1 MKKII
6 ENDRVELFTYFA
18 DKYSNKI
25 EDSHTAEEFF
35 KDFLKETEGCVN
47 IDCLDA
53 DNDDRI
59 ECVDFNHDEGM
70 IRLCTRVPEED
81 AEMREMRKMAFPFD
95 IYSFLIRFK
104 NIHFIRIKNGNCIA
118 IVINGYTMKKK
129 MIQSFVKTSNYT
141 IKRFDEKSSFFT
153 SNLVRERDG
162 LCEYIRA
169 MKTPITSFWIIPK
182 QLTINAQE
190 SKQKLYLYNTVAL
203 EERLKNCMQKL
214 ESQINTTKD
223 REDIDDFIKMY
234 GNQIRTVAEAL
245 FKLVTC
251 FYHEKFDF
259 KEKNKEYNDR
269 LLGDLISPLKKYV
282 YTSQDDELHLS
293 TIVRIANELS
303 HDSGLPLKIADIG
316 ELYMWLVYYISD
328 FKERISSYD
337 DRCKP
342 KVLAKPSPL
351 DYIDENLKK
360 WNFNDAIVET
370 VNTTS
375 SSSCTYH
382 LKIEQTFL
390 NWDLFNNG
398 ADYLCKDGYIKT
410 LNRTDVSEVL
420 EVTSKE
426 NVIAL
431 VEAINNKV
439 KSDCEAQG
447 LDEERAYLSWD
458 IDIIR
463 KNKPSHLFTFDEIK
477 QLMADADDSKN
488 NKLVID
494 EDGYA
499 HIIVIPG
506 PAFLYPV
513 SIETWCAGNGY
524 VGQNSCLSDAE
535 SVYHLCLSLWL
546 DYLNT
551 DKKQYDDYYRQVD
564 VDKTIEEIKK
574 HY

>member
-1 MKKII
+1 
-6 ENDRVELFTYFA
+6 
-18 DKYSNKI
+18 
-25 EDSHTAEEFF
+25 
-35 KDFLKETEGCVN
+35 
-47 IDCLDA
+47 
-53 DNDDRI
+53 
-59 ECVDFNHDEGM
+59 
-70 IRLCTRVPEED
+70 
-81 AEMREMRKMAFPFD
+81 
-95 IYSFLIRFK
+95 
-104 NIHFIRIKNGNCIA
+104 
-118 IVINGYTMKKK
+118 
-129 MIQSFVKTSNYT
+129 
-141 IKRFDEKSSFFT
+141 
-153 SNLVRERDG
+153 
-162 LCEYIRA
+162 
-169 MKTPITSFWIIPK
+169 
-182 QLTINAQE
+182 
-190 SKQKLYLYNTVAL
+190 
-203 EERLKNCMQKL
+203 
-214 ESQINTTKD
+214 
-223 REDIDDFIKMY
+223 
-234 GNQIRTVAEAL
+234 
-245 FKLVTC
+245 
-251 FYHEKFDF
+251 
-259 KEKNKEYNDR
+259 
-269 LLGDLISPLKKYV
+269 
-282 YTSQDDELHLS
+282 
-293 TIVRIANELS
+293 
-303 HDSGLPLKIADIG
+303 
-316 ELYMWLVYYISD
+316 MWLVYYISD

-382 LKIEQTFL
+382 MRIEQTFL
-390 NWDLFNNG
+390 DWDLFNNG

-410 LNRTDVSEVL
+410 LNQTDVSEVL
-420 EVTSKE
+420 EVNSKE

-524 VGQNSCLSDAE
+524 VGQNSSLNDAE

-551 DKKQYDDYYRQVD
+551 DEKQYDDYYRQVD

-574 HY
+574 YY